1 MKEPSPKPDWRGH
14 TCVVVASGPSLS
26 DEQIAVVEASDAK
39 TIAVNSSYQK
49 LRAPDVV
56 YACDFLWI
64 KIYQQAVRKRFS
76 GNKTTAMWTQDRSA
90 AERWQLN
97 YVRHESRDGLGKAG
111 VRTGGNSGYGAIN
124 LAYLFGCRRILLIGY
139 DMQEGP
145 KGEKHWHGDHVAP
158 LTQKQQFVEWRHKMR
173 ILAKELEAEGAEV
186 VNCTIRSALE
196 CFPMGDLKTELAKC

>member
-39 TIAVNSSYQK
+39 TIAVNNSYQK
-49 LRAPDVV
+49 LRAPDVL
-56 YACDFLWI
+56 YACDFLWW
-64 KIYQQAVRKRFS
+64 KINRDAAHKHS
-76 GNKTTAMWTQDRSA
+76 KSMAMWTQDRSA

-124 LAYLFGCRRILLIGY
+124 LAYLFGCRRILLIGF
-139 DMQEGP
+139 DMSLGP
-145 KGEKHWHGDHVAP
+145 NGERHHHPDHPAP
-158 LTQKQQFVEWRHKMR
+158 LTQKQQFEEWRHKLR
-173 ILAKELEAEGAEV
+173 VLAKELEAEKCEV
-186 VNCTIRSALE
+186 VNCSIRTAFE
-196 CFPMGDLKTELAKC
+196 GFRRGDLVTELARC